1 MTRRDVS
8 DDARADTSQPV
19 IVSTSCRRAATT
31 RSISG
36 RGSWIGSEES
46 SRQPIARSSSWRP
59 DAPVERRLLS
69 VWQTC
74 RSVPRECISTMA
86 GGRPGGVSAIAPEK
100 NPARSPPRA
109 GFSAVLA
116 EVTGFEPARRVTSP
130 TWIPAMLL
138 RPLGHTSKGRSYH
151 RRAGGPAGAQARHPH
166 PGSGSSRPSSQ
177 GSVQP
182 RVSNSASSSAAVNP
196 QTRWPP
202 TSNAGARHS

>member
-1 MTRRDVS
+1 MTRRDVTG
-8 DDARADTSQPV
+8 DARADTSQPV

-36 RGSWIGSEES
+36 RGSWIGSES

-59 DAPVERRLLS
+59 DAPVEPARLLS

-74 RSVPRECISTMA
+74 RSVPRECISAMA
-86 GGRPGGVSAIAPEK
+86 GGRPGGVSAAAPKK

-116 EVTGFEPARRVTSP
+116 EVTGFEPARRVTPP

-138 RPLGHTSKGRSYH
+138 RPLGHTSKGISYH
-151 RRAGGPAGAQARHPH
+151 RRAGRPAPKRATLTPAAAVRARHPRAR
-166 PGSGSSRPSSQ
+166 SSRGCRTARP
-177 GSVQP
+177 
-182 RVSNSASSSAAVNP
+182 AARP
-196 QTRWPP
+196 
-202 TSNAGARHS
+202 